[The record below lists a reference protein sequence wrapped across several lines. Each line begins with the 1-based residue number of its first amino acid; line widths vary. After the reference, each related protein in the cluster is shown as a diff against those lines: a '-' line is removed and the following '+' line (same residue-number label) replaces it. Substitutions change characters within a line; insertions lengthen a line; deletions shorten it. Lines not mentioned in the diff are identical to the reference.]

1 MLSKERTNKVKRNY
15 KILDY
20 ELKSIILDIVSEFG
34 YKDEIK
40 LSKTVK
46 MPVITNS
53 TKLVKTTHGVKKTPY
68 QFVELVDINRLALET
83 LEDDS
88 YDILF
93 IDEYGHEYDEA
104 DIYGNIVTAFTILDM
119 TGTLKEYI
127 EQ

>member
-1 MLSKERTNKVKRNY
+1 MASKEKANSIKRSYN
-15 KILDY
+15 ILAH
-20 ELKSIILDIVSEFG
+20 ELKSTLVEMISQSGNSEV
-34 YKDEIK
+34 K
-40 LSKTVK
+40 LSKKVK

-53 TKLVKTTHGVKKTPY
+53 TKLVKTNHGVKKTPY

-83 LEDDS
+83 LDDDS

-119 TGTLKEYI
+119 TGTLKKYI
-127 EQ
+127 DQ

>member
-1 MLSKERTNKVKRNY
+1 MISKETAKSIK
-15 KILDY
+15 KDY
-20 ELKSIILDIVSEFG
+20 NVLAHELKSILVEIITQSG
-34 YKDEIK
+34 NDEIK
-40 LSKTVK
+40 LSKKVK

-53 TKLVKTTHGVKKTPY
+53 MKLVKTNHGVKKTPY

-83 LEDDS
+83 LDDDS